1 MNQCVSMQRSWH
13 GWEAKEKTNVYPTPN
28 QKHPLLLLFFL
39 LDDFFSFLSLFW
51 KGFWQIRRKMHW
63 QRSWHFQ
70 VRHLWWNPSAR
81 VVEEHIFQLS
91 FQSRKQSI
99 SPSSAR
105 LHHTIPYP
113 FSYHTIPYPFS
124 HSVHHGSLVCCRQDQ
139 RDYIGNLETFGNFWQ
154 ICTQEDSEELLAI
167 NNLHSD
173 IQCSWEF
180 WWTSKSID
188 STNVQNEI

>member
-13 GWEAKEKTNVYPTPN
+13 GWEAKGKTNVYPTPN

-39 LDDFFSFLSLFW
+39 LDDFFSFLSSLFW

-70 VRHLWWNPSAR
+70 VRHLWRNPSAR

-99 SPSSAR
+99 
-105 LHHTIPYP
+105 L
-113 FSYHTIPYPFS
+113 FSKTTPYHTIPIF
-124 HSVHHGSLVCCRQDQ
+124 
-139 RDYIGNLETFGNFWQ
+139 TFCSSWLSCLLSARPKGLYRESWNFWQ
-154 ICTQEDSEELLAI
+154 LLT
-167 NNLHSD
+167 NLHSRGFRGVACH
-173 IQCSWEF
+173 QQLAF
-180 WWTSKSID
+180 WYSVQPRIKSID

>member
-1 MNQCVSMQRSWH
+1 MCIN
-13 GWEAKEKTNVYPTPN
+13 AEKLAGKQKRKQMFTQLPTRN
-28 QKHPLLLLFFL
+28 IHSYIAFFL
-39 LDDFFSFLSLFW
+39 PDDFFSFPSLFW

-70 VRHLWWNPSAR
+70 VRHLWRNPSAR

-105 LHHTIPYP
+105 P
-113 FSYHTIPYPFS
+113 YHTIPYPFS
-124 HSVHHGSLVCCRQDQ
+124 HSVYHGSLVCCRRDQ
-139 RDYIGNLETFGNFWQ
+139 RDYIGNLETCDNFL
-154 ICTQEDSEELLAI
+154 T
-167 NNLHSD
+167 NLHSRGFRGVACH
-173 IQCSWEF
+173 QQLAF
-180 WWTSKSID
+180 WYSVQLRSKSID